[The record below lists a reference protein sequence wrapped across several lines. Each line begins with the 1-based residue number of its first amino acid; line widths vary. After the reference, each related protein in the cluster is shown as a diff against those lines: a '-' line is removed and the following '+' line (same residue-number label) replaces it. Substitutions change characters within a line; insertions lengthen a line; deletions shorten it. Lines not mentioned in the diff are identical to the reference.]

1 MNARSQS
8 THWEVTSSPPPGAD
22 ACYSLPLPSLEMFP
36 PFHAIHRGS
45 RRISKREA
53 SVCRMVGGK

>member
-8 THWEVTSSPPPGAD
+8 THWEVTWSPPPGAD

-36 PFHAIHRGS
+36 PFHAVVAEAVASQSVKRGYA
-45 RRISKREA
+45 EW
-53 SVCRMVGGK
+53 